1 MFATDAWADKNTFSG
16 KFLNAVVYYPT
27 INLQLKDLE
36 REVKRLQR
44 RCEHDAEDLVAEER
58 AAQQRF
64 KKAFA
69 RGADREELK
78 HRAQLVSGVRARRRL
93 KLKYQKQYA
102 QTLQEIESVRALK
115 DQTAQVNG
123 LARICKRINVAM
135 PMHAAWNLE
144 REYSKGKEQ
153 IREKAEMMEE
163 VLADE
168 DDEAGNKILDADQL
182 VDQLMEEMNLK
193 VASVHAP
200 TDPLQASGSAS
211 AAANI
216 DPRDRA
222 LLEAVDRLE
231 HT

>member
-1 MFATDAWADKNTFSG
+1 MFATDTWANKNTLSG

-27 INLQLKDLE
+27 INLQLTDLE

-44 RCEHDAEDLVAEER
+44 RCERDAEDLIGEER
-58 AAQQRF
+58 EAQQRF

-144 REYSKGKEQ
+144 RDYSKAKEQ
-153 IREKAEMMEE
+153 IRDKAEMMEE

-168 DDEAGNKILDADQL
+168 DDEAGNKVLDADQL

-200 TDPLQASGSAS
+200 TDPLQASGSGS
-211 AAANI
+211 VNI